1 MFSNLIKFVFI
12 LTGYSPIL
20 LIYWVVGVYNSK
32 CYLTNIFIVPTFLGL
47 ILLCWYILKLAKTK
61 LTVNEIQLKS
71 LKPADNNFMPFI
83 LSYFLPCVEL
93 HKKDFIFICIW
104 LFLLFLVVLINKNS
118 NHYNPILKF
127 LNVTSWL
134 NLFLPSLCL
143 TPNQAYHLL
152 FPFHNRLYIVAVQLD
167 PLFFVSFHDKN

>member
-20 LIYWVVGVYNSK
+20 LIYWIVGVYNSK

-93 HKKDFIFICIW
+93 YKKDFIFICIW
-104 LFLLFLVVLINKNS
+104 LLLLFLVVLINKNS

-127 LNVTSWL
+127 LFGYRYYEVQTTKDVTYTL
-134 NLFLPSLCL
+134 L
-143 TPNQAYHLL
+143 TQKKLINKTQI
-152 FPFHNRLYIVAVQLD
+152 NRFSQLTD
-167 PLFFVSFHDKN
+167 YVILDQTLKK